1 MNGLP
6 DVERDYRGEL
16 VRKGIHLCSLSIPIG
31 YALLGRSTV
40 LSILIPVTL
49 LFLMTD
55 LARLF
60 SPPFRE
66 FYHSTFGW
74 LMREHERG
82 PGRRNLNGASYVL
95 VAACICILVFP
106 MIIAITAFS
115 ILIVSDT
122 AAALVGRRFGK
133 RKFLAKSVEGSLGFF
148 LSAVVV
154 VLLSPKA
161 GLGWTEYLIGA
172 TGAAAGTVV
181 EALPIALDDNLTI
194 PLSVGV
200 VMYLLYLML
209 FPSASFY

>member
-1 MNGLP
+1 MSNLP

-16 VRKGIHLCSLSIPIG
+16 FRKAIHLCSLSIPVG
-31 YALLGRSTV
+31 YALLDRPTV
-40 LSILIPVTL
+40 LLILIPVTL
-49 LFLMTD
+49 FFLITD

-60 SPPFRE
+60 APSFRN

-74 LMREHERG
+74 LMRAHERG
-82 PGRRNLNGASYVL
+82 PGTRNLNGASYVL

-106 MIIAITAFS
+106 EIIAITAFS

-133 RKFLAKSVEGSLGFF
+133 GKFLAKTVEGSLGFF
-148 LSAVVV
+148 LSALAV

-161 GLGWTEYLIGA
+161 GLGWEEYVIGA

-200 VMYLLYLML
+200 VMFVLYLVL
-209 FPSASFY
+209 FPSTSLS